1 MCVVALAVTVGIFA
15 PEAVRIVAGPDYAAA
30 IPAVGWSCVY
40 AMFFGLFQIL
50 SLPTALDRRLGGVGI
65 ANGIA
70 AAVSVTGTLLLASHY
85 GASGAMGSI
94 AVGGAI
100 SCLVVTAT
108 SRRGSSLRLP
118 LGHLVG
124 GAILGAVVVLSA
136 DLPVGGAPPLLRMV
150 LALVAVIML
159 VVDGSVPAVLAR
171 LRPSPR

>member
-1 MCVVALAVTVGIFA
+1 MIVGIFA

-65 ANGIA
+65 ANGIT

-94 AVGGAI
+94 AVGGSD

-124 GAILGAVVVLSA
+124 GAMGRRGARPISRRWRASPAAHGARPRRGHHARRRRLGAC
-136 DLPVGGAPPLLRMV
+136 R
-150 LALVAVIML
+150 
-159 VVDGSVPAVLAR
+159 AR
-171 LRPSPR
+171 SLRPSPR